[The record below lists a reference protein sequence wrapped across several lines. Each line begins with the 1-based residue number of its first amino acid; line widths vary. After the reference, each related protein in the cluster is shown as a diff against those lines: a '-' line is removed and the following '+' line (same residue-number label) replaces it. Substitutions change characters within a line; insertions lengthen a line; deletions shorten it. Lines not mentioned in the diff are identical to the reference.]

1 MVPIKIG
8 GYNIKNTNKNCLN
21 ITKNYK
27 HNTTIM
33 SSVETPSQWIYD
45 PSTGTY
51 SLTCSQ
57 EYFNSIMLLLQQ
69 NNNGI
74 QRLNDLVA
82 ELQQDNIYT
91 HRLLNGETSLSPSF
105 IEGDFVDSE
114 VPPPPPPLLE
124 IISTSTDKVAIDEA
138 EEGEIEISTEPT
150 PSFQKDPRIDLKKM
164 ESPKKKY
171 EVYDGIKK
179 TALCK
184 WFMTKNYCRYGDKCN
199 FAHGEEELRKKKDYS
214 SRDSKYYKRS
224 RDDYHDRRDR
234 HDHLYSRDM
243 DYNRDRDYSH
253 VRRDKYERHSKK
265 RRHSYHY

>member
-1 MVPIKIG
+1 
-8 GYNIKNTNKNCLN
+8 
-21 ITKNYK
+21 
-27 HNTTIM
+27 M

-57 EYFNSIMLLLQQ
+57 EYFNSIMSLLQQ

-114 VPPPPPPLLE
+114 VPPPPPLLE
-124 IISTSTDKVAIDEA
+124 IISMPTEKKAI
-138 EEGEIEISTEPT
+138 EEGEIEISREPT
-150 PSFQKDPRIDLKKM
+150 PSFPKDPRTNLKKM
-164 ESPKKKY
+164 KSNKEKY
-171 EVYDGIKK
+171 EVNDDRYK

-184 WFMTKNYCRYGDKCN
+184 FFMTRNYCRYGDKCN
-199 FAHGEEELRKKKDYS
+199 FAHGEEELRKKRDYS

-224 RDDYHDRRDR
+224 RDDYHKRRDRDYRDYSRDRHDRRDR
-234 HDHLYSRDM
+234 
-243 DYNRDRDYSH
+243 RDRYD
-253 VRRDKYERHSKK
+253 RLSKK

>member
-1 MVPIKIG
+1 
-8 GYNIKNTNKNCLN
+8 
-21 ITKNYK
+21 
-27 HNTTIM
+27 M

-57 EYFNSIMLLLQQ
+57 EYFNSIMSLLQQ

-105 IEGDFVDSE
+105 IEGDFVDSG

-124 IISTSTDKVAIDEA
+124 IISTQTDKVAIDEA
-138 EEGEIEISTEPT
+138 EEGKIEISRE
-150 PSFQKDPRIDLKKM
+150 PSFPKDPRIDLKKM
-164 ESPKKKY
+164 ESKKEEN
-171 EVYDGIKK
+171 EVYDGMWK
-179 TALCK
+179 TSLCK

-199 FAHGEEELRKKKDYS
+199 FAHGEEELRKKRNYS

-234 HDHLYSRDM
+234 HDRHDHRYSRDR
-243 DYNRDRDYSH
+243 DYSSYSRDRDYSSYSRDRDYSH

>member
-1 MVPIKIG
+1 
-8 GYNIKNTNKNCLN
+8 
-21 ITKNYK
+21 
-27 HNTTIM
+27 M

-57 EYFNSIMLLLQQ
+57 EYFNSIMSLLQQ

-114 VPPPPPPLLE
+114 VPPPPPLLE
-124 IISTSTDKVAIDEA
+124 IISMPTEKKAI
-138 EEGEIEISTEPT
+138 EEGEIEISREPT
-150 PSFQKDPRIDLKKM
+150 TSFPKDPRIDLKKM
-164 ESPKKKY
+164 ESNK
-171 EVYDGIKK
+171 EENEEYDGIKK

-199 FAHGEEELRKKKDYS
+199 FAHGEEELRKKRDYS
-214 SRDSKYYKRS
+214 SRDPKYYKRS
-224 RDDYHDRRDR
+224 RDEYHDRCDRDYRDYRRDRRDR
-234 HDHLYSRDM
+234 
-243 DYNRDRDYSH
+243 RDRRYKYDKDYS
-253 VRRDKYERHSKK
+253 RDKYERHSKK

>member
-1 MVPIKIG
+1 
-8 GYNIKNTNKNCLN
+8 
-21 ITKNYK
+21 
-27 HNTTIM
+27 M
-33 SSVETPSQWIYD
+33 SSVETLTKWIYD

-57 EYFNSIMLLLQQ
+57 EYFNSIMSLLQQ

-91 HRLLNGETSLSPSF
+91 HTLLNQFSGRTTLSRSPTNIETNTC
-105 IEGDFVDSE
+105 DVA
-114 VPPPPPPLLE
+114 PPELPITPMSSDKKTTENVKIL
-124 IISTSTDKVAIDEA
+124 ISNK
-138 EEGEIEISTEPT
+138 PT
-150 PSFQKDPRIDLKKM
+150 PEKGISKKPTSFPKDPRIKPKNKK
-164 ESPKKKY
+164 EINKTDGF
-171 EVYDGIKK
+171 EDGFEDGIKK
-179 TALCK
+179 TELCK
-184 WFMTKNYCRYGDKCN
+184 WFMTKKYCRYGDKCN

-234 HDHLYSRDM
+234 HDHRYSRDR
-243 DYNRDRDYSH
+243 DYSCDRDYSH